1 MRGSLTARTK
11 RGWPALVAAASL
23 LLGAPHAFAS
33 RTASQRPDLLV
44 SPALQPIAATPAL
57 APTYIP
63 QGFALHLDADPHPAT
78 FALFEDLAPAP
89 ERLEP
94 EELASGVESWA
105 LTPNLQRIQVVV
117 AETWQVGDSLGPV
130 DSPNLYQAFGLDPQN
145 NTDPY
150 GLCKWNDWECW
161 GWVAKDFGVKTGY
174 DLWNVASLG
183 TLERVEQQ
191 SNLGTWEGVRESMT
205 IAKDRIGNA
214 GTLGAQDNLV
224 AALESTGDLSG
235 VPMAISKTA
244 YDLTPMEEARVLIQ
258 EGDQLST
265 EQKIQLG
272 LTGVSKTASL
282 GAVAVGGGRIYSAY
296 QEAGSVRAL
305 LSVRRAQLTR
315 GGIKKVGDAGEA
327 ALREIVPDAQPQVK
341 ADIRIGGRG
350 RRFDGQ
356 RLTPA
361 NQRIAYEVKNG
372 PINRVP
378 AQARWDAQA
387 LSGEY
392 LVGSDWYL
400 LRGGSPG
407 ALQTMRGMG
416 LNLHNLGPV
425 APAWQVYHPGFTLF
439 PAMQNT
445 IGGTP

>member
-1 MRGSLTARTK
+1 MTAAALLLTA
-11 RGWPALVAAASL
+11 PQ
-23 LLGAPHAFAS
+23 AFAS
-33 RTASQRPDLLV
+33 RTAGGRAHLFA
-44 SPALQPIAATPAL
+44 SPTLEPPATAQAL
-57 APTYIP
+57 APAYVP
-63 QGFALHLDADPHPAT
+63 QGFAVRLDADPHPAA
-78 FALFEDLAPAP
+78 FVLFFNLTPPPADLAA
-89 ERLEP
+89 EK
-94 EELASGVESWA
+94 LASGVASWDLA
-105 LTPNLQRIQVVV
+105 PNLQRIQVFV
-117 AETWQVGDSLGPV
+117 AESWQVREKLGPV

-161 GWVAKDFGVKTGY
+161 GWVTKDFGVKTGY

-205 IAKDRIGNA
+205 IAKDHIGNA

-244 YDLTPMEEARVLIQ
+244 YDLTPMEEARLLIQ

-265 EQKIQLG
+265 EQKVQIG

-282 GAVAVGGGRIYSAY
+282 GAVAVGGGRIYTAY
-296 QEAGSVRAL
+296 QEAGSLRAL
-305 LSVRRAQLTR
+305 FSVRRAQLTR
-315 GGIKKVGDAGEA
+315 GGIKKVGDAGEG
-327 ALREIVPDAQPQVK
+327 ALREIVPDAQPQVT